1 MTEERR
7 GAPEEAAK
15 RRAGPVRRRRRRRAP
30 AGESPRSREEQEEE
44 GEEDEEEEEAA
55 AAMVVQ
61 AGCVPAAPGARVEK
75 PAGPRTRLVLF
86 KRDAWKFHPYDC
98 DASNSIREC
107 AWVDDKTLWRCTDEQ
122 KGCPK

>member
-1 MTEERR
+1 MDIETEFSKFCRV
-7 GAPEEAAK
+7 K
-15 RRAGPVRRRRRRRAP
+15 RVHLVVDRRRPSLRQ
-30 AGESPRSREEQEEE
+30 GEGEEE
-44 GEEDEEEEEAA
+44 EEDEEEEEAA

-61 AGCVPAAPGARVEK
+61 AGYVPAAPGARVEK

-98 DASNSIREC
+98 DAGNSNREA
-107 AWVDDKTLWRCTDEQ
+107 AWVDDKTLWCCTDEQ